1 LYNKPNNINEK
12 EITMNKIELVV
23 IAKEL
28 NKVVNCDP
36 PINIKGSAEVIT
48 AGIIEAEEII
58 EYETDKF
65 SDDTIKGMIELG
77 CWKGAE
83 PKEEKEEAEVPEEK
97 EAEAE
102 APVKTKKGKKA
113 KAEVPEEEA
122 EAPVEKEKKEET
134 KKVVVKKMS
143 RVDAIC
149 NTIKGLKEEV
159 TKAELNILSNTMYA
173 ENGGKSNEGENMY
186 VVVKVL
192 PTLANFEIE
201 VLVK

>member
-1 LYNKPNNINEK
+1 MYNKPNNINEK

-48 AGIIEAEEII
+48 EGIIEAEEII

-97 EAEAE
+97 EA
-102 APVKTKKGKKA
+102 
-113 KAEVPEEEA
+113 EA